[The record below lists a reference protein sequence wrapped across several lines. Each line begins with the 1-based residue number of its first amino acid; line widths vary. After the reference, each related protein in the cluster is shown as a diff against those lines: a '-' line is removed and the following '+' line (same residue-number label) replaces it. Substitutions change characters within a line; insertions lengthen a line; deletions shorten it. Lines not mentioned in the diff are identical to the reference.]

1 MNLASFLPFLKKKNP
16 FSYFLVL
23 VLRNEKA
30 SAVVFEELEG
40 KIRIVGQY
48 TEFFRTSIEDTSDG
62 EILEVL
68 DTAISK
74 AEESLPENVQTHKT
88 IFGVKETWVEND
100 KIKKE
105 YLARLKK
112 VSDHLELTPIGFL
125 VISQAISHL
134 LQKEEGAP
142 VSAIIVE
149 VGNKSVTVSL
159 IRAGRTMETKTSQI
173 HESVPYTVDTLLK
186 HFGASE
192 ILPAKIILFDGEK
205 DLTQEFLNHTW
216 SKSLPFL
223 HLPQIATLP
232 LNFDAKAV
240 LVGAATQMGFEIL
253 QESPSIQEE
262 RPKDTK
268 EAEETESQKRD
279 EELENQ
285 KEKLYQE
292 KMYLKP
298 EDFGFTGDVPTLS
311 EKKEEYPPAEEE
323 NNKNTKTPSLKTT
336 LLKPESALIVQ
347 RTILLL
353 IHNLLKKLKNIKD
366 LASKIQI
373 LTKIFKKRFII
384 SAAFVLGLLSLA
396 FLYLFTSQSE
406 IVLTV
411 KPKIIERKEP
421 VVFSTSPISD
431 SEIQNIIGETVTVS
445 EKGSVSTSA
454 TGKKQV
460 GEKAIGKVTIFNN
473 HINEVTLVSSTKIT
487 SSNDLVFTLDDT
499 IKIASASANPF
510 EGIKPSK
517 KETNVTASSIG
528 QEYNLPT
535 DTTFSINDDALL
547 AAKNDNPFS
556 GGSKKE
562 INIVA
567 KKDIDK
573 LVDQL
578 PKNLE
583 KKAME
588 KIREQMS
595 KDQVLIPIFISKSLA
610 SQSFDKKAGEET
622 DSVTLTGTV
631 MFEIMSYKKDDLE
644 FKVRSF
650 INEDLDKDLVLL
662 DDNLKIQIKDL
673 EEKNKTVT
681 ATLNVKALL
690 QPKIDEKDLIT
701 NLAGKSHQEAQT
713 LLLKINQVSKANIYS
728 KPHIPL
734 LPKAIS
740 RNHKNIKIVI
750 KLDE

>member
-74 AEESLPENVQTHKT
+74 AEDSLPENVQTHKT

-173 HESVPYTVDTLLK
+173 HESVPYTVDALLK